1 MRYFLNRRAI
11 SPVIATVILML
22 MTVAAVGG
30 AYHWMTTTQSSI
42 QSDISA
48 SISAQTKRGKYTIKL
63 VGLRCYDDRVIADI
77 QNLGPDPISNSDVT
91 ISVYNYTSGAL
102 ITSGITNISSLG
114 VNDINSTQ
122 YIFYTPLKPDTR
134 YSVKV
139 SIGGVSEVSDSCY
152 TIGRL
157 VGLWHFD
164 EGSGT
169 VTNDS
174 SGYGNNGTLYNGT
187 VICADG
193 DCPNWVDGKYG
204 KALSFDGVNDYVKVP
219 DSVSLQSPLEGTVEF
234 WFKPIAFTAKESAI
248 VVKAAGYSWSA
259 QAWRFGLY
267 TDNKLRFAV
276 GDKTTYEMIYTV
288 IEYGRWYHVAG
299 RWNNGVM
306 SLFLNGVEVDT
317 NTYDFDLTTDFNVY
331 MGDWGPY
338 PGPASNILLDEVR
351 IYNRALTEDEI
362 RASYEQFK

>member
-1 MRYFLNRRAI
+1 MNKKAL

-30 AYHWMTTTQSSI
+30 AYHWMTTTQSDI
-42 QSDISA
+42 QSGISA

-63 VGLRCYDDRVIADI
+63 VGLRCYDDRIIADI

-134 YSVKV
+134 YSVKI

-164 EGSGT
+164 EGSGSYA
-169 VTNDS
+169 NDS
-174 SGYGNNGTLYNGT
+174 SGYGNNGTLYDANIT
-187 VICADG
+187 NDDG
-193 DCPNWVDGKYG
+193 DTPPQWVDGKYG
-204 KALSFDGVNDYVKVP
+204 KALSFDGVDDYVEVT
-219 DSVSLQSPLEGTVEF
+219 DSDSLDLVDEFTISLRSYIESEKYSPLIIKGRENPAYDNYLLLEDTGRGEMYFYIGDETNTISKYISCPYTIKQWQFWTAVYERPNMYLYLNGELVDSRSDADFTVTTNTHPVKIGSKWGTVYF
-234 WFKPIAFTAKESAI
+234 
-248 VVKAAGYSWSA
+248 
-259 QAWRFGLY
+259 
-267 TDNKLRFAV
+267 
-276 GDKTTYEMIYTV
+276 
-288 IEYGRWYHVAG
+288 
-299 RWNNGVM
+299 NG
-306 SLFLNGVEVDT
+306 
-317 NTYDFDLTTDFNVY
+317 
-331 MGDWGPY
+331 
-338 PGPASNILLDEVR
+338 IIDEVR
-351 IYNRALTEDEI
+351 IYNQALTADEI
-362 RASYEQFK
+362 RAEYEQFK